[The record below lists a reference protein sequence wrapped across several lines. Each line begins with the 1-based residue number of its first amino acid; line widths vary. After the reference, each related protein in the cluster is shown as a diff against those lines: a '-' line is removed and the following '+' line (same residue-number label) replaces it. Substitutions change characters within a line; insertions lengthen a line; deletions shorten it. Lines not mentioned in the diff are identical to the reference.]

1 MPWNVVVKA
10 ARLSSM
16 VGAGGGGAGVPEVGT
31 AADGAMGLA
40 EIVAVSA
47 PEDDMVSDTRL
58 LALRSRELKLR
69 RL

>member
-1 MPWNVVVKA
+1 
-10 ARLSSM
+10 M
-16 VGAGGGGAGVPEVGT
+16 VGADGGGAEMPEVGT
-31 AADGAMGLA
+31 AADGAMGLV
-40 EIVAVSA
+40 ETAVVTA

>member
-1 MPWNVVVKA
+1 MPWNAVVRA

-16 VGAGGGGAGVPEVGT
+16 VGADGGGAEMPEVGT
-31 AADGAMGLA
+31 AADGAMGLV
-40 EIVAVSA
+40 ETAVVTA
-47 PEDDMVSDTRL
+47 PEDDMVSDTRF